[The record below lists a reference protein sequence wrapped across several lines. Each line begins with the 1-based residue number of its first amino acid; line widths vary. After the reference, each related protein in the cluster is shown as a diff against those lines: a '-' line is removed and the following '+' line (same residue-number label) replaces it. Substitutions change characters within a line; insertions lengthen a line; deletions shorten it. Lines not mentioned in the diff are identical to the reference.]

1 MALIEPGNPA
11 ICDNEKQFW
20 EDQLKNT
27 HILLFELDKAILAL
41 ERGNEESYTV
51 DTGQTTFTV
60 HQKNL
65 PELIRQR
72 ASLISQMQTVSAVL
86 ETIDAGGGNLIQAV
100 PF

>member
-1 MALIEPGNPA
+1 MALIEPENPA
-11 ICDNEKQFW
+11 VSGNEKQFW

-27 HILLFELDKAILAL
+27 RILLFELDKAILAL
-41 ERGNEESYTV
+41 ERGEEESYTV

-72 ASLISQMQTVSAVL
+72 ASLISQMGSISATL
-86 ETIDAGGGNLIQAV
+86 EAINSAGGNFVQVV